1 MYIFIGNLYKGM
13 ILKMTTLEKL
23 YEDLKNHHIEK
34 YGTFFSN
41 LPEKDQHNLIMSLIQ
56 TYIDK
61 VKNEK

>member
-1 MYIFIGNLYKGM
+1 
-13 ILKMTTLEKL
+13 MTTLEKL

-34 YGTFFSN
+34 YGDFFLN